1 MKSIQLLYKGSLPL
15 LFSLLSSTGW
25 AQIHFIKVE
34 QGPVV
39 EQSSDSRSVNFV
51 DVNNDGWEDLF
62 ISNGPSSGQHNFLY
76 INQGDGTFTSLTDD
90 PIVQDGAKSDGAT
103 FADIDND
110 GDLDAYVVT
119 WYGQQNYFYR
129 NEGDGSFLLDKDPVL
144 TTNGTYSE
152 TASWGDVNNDGW
164 LDLFLTNSEG
174 KSKRNQ
180 LFLNQNGKGFK
191 PTETPANQTNTLSRS
206 VNWIDV
212 NKDGK
217 SDLFITNEGKSPNEL
232 YLNSG
237 KAPFFLSTQ
246 NAIWDELP
254 KGSMSASWGDV
265 DNDGDLDLFLANAGY
280 YKEVNNELLL
290 NDGKGNFTR
299 KVDSG
304 LSNDGGCSYGSAFGD
319 FDNDGD
325 LDLMI
330 ANGFCKSKLQN
341 WLYQNDGKGNFTRLS
356 SALPDMASY
365 CSFGLAWGDV
375 NNDGFLDLAIANCKN
390 GKNAPQPVNDL
401 YLNKGNNNHWLKI
414 KLEGTVSNRSAVG
427 ATIRVKTK
435 KGGWQM
441 RQINTQSGYCGQNSM
456 ILHFGLGASQK
467 VKKLEVIWPSGNK
480 TTLRNQKA
488 DQLLS
493 LVEE

>member
-1 MKSIQLLYKGSLPL
+1 MNLIQLLCKSGLPL
-15 LFSLLSSTGW
+15 LLSLVSCTTWG
-25 AQIHFIKVE
+25 QVHFIKVE

-51 DVNNDGWEDLF
+51 DVNNDGWVDLF
-62 ISNGPSSGQHNFLY
+62 ISNGPSDGQHNFLY

-129 NEGDGSFLLDKDPVL
+129 NDGNGSFLLDKDPVL

-152 TASWGDVNNDGW
+152 TASWGDANNDGW

-174 KSKRNQ
+174 RSKRNQ
-180 LFLNQNGKGFK
+180 LFLNQKGTSFR
-191 PTETPANQTNTLSRS
+191 PTETPANQTNTQSRS

-232 YLNSG
+232 YLNTG
-237 KAPFFLSTQ
+237 KAPFFLSEP
-246 NAIWDELP
+246 NAIWNELP
-254 KGSMSASWGDV
+254 PGSMSASWGDV

-280 YKEVNNELLL
+280 YQEIDNQLLL
-290 NDGKGNFTR
+290 NDGEGHLSLKP
-299 KVDSG
+299 DSG
-304 LSNDGGCSYGSAFGD
+304 LSKDGGCSYGSAFGD

-325 LDLMI
+325 LDLI
-330 ANGFCKSKLQN
+330 VANGFCKSKLEN
-341 WLYQNDGKGNFTRLS
+341 WLYQNDGKGNFTRIS
-356 SALPDMASY
+356 SALPDMSSY
-365 CSFGLAWGDV
+365 CSFGLAWGDI
-375 NNDGFLDLAIANCKN
+375 NNDGFLDLAIANCQN
-390 GKNAPQPVNDL
+390 GKNSPQPVNDL
-401 YLNKGNNNHWLKI
+401 YLNKGNANHWLKI
-414 KLEGTVSNRSAVG
+414 KMEGTVSNRSAIG
-427 ATIRVKTK
+427 ATIRVQIK
-435 KGGWQM
+435 KGSWQM
-441 RQINTQSGYCGQNSM
+441 RHINTQSGYCGQNSM
-456 ILHFGLGASQK
+456 IAHFGLGVS
-467 VKKLEVIWPSGNK
+467 KKAKKIEVIWPSGKK